1 MRRDRKDNFMNE
13 NSSESSLIMKFDELI
28 RLIVVLTIS
37 ETIKFIR
44 KQFNEII
51 CKSVKDRA
59 F

>member
-28 RLIVVLTIS
+28 SLIDVLTFS

-44 KQFNEII
+44 KQLKEL
-51 CKSVKDRA
+51 SVKV
-59 F
+59 